1 MKICNLIVG
10 CGLSG
15 IVLANKIANELN
27 EEVLI
32 IEKKNHIGGTCYDYK
47 NEFGITIHKYGPH
60 IFRTDNKEIWD
71 FLSKYTDWKPYFH
84 KVHGIIDGI
93 EVPIPFNLNS
103 LYLVFS
109 PNKAR
114 ELEEK
119 LLSNYLYGSKTT
131 ILELRKSTDSDLKFL
146 SDFIYEKIYLNY
158 TIKQWDLK
166 PEEMD
171 SSVTGS
177 VPINISRDDRYFKCK
192 YQGIPLHGYT
202 EMFNKMLDNKKIRIL
217 LQTDYKDVDQQIK
230 YKRLF
235 YTGSIDE
242 FFDFSYGELP
252 YRSVDFKFKTYQK
265 DNIQCTSVLNYPN
278 NYDFTRS
285 TEYKK
290 FLDEESRFST
300 IGYEYPENYKKDINE
315 RVYPIVNDENLNK
328 YHIYLNEAKG
338 YKNIYFL
345 GRLGSYKY
353 LDMEGTIRNCFDILK
368 NIKI

>member
-1 MKICNLIVG
+1 MNIENLIVG

-15 IVLANKIANELN
+15 IVLANRIANELN
-27 EEVLI
+27 EDVLI
-32 IEKKNHIGGTCYDYK
+32 IDKKNHIGGTCYDFK

-71 FLSKYTDWKPYFH
+71 YLSKYTEWKPYIH
-84 KVHGIIDGI
+84 KVHGLIDGI

-109 PNKAR
+109 PYMAK
-114 ELEEK
+114 ELEGK
-119 LLSNYLYGSKTT
+119 LLKHFRYGSKTT
-131 ILELRKSTDSDLKFL
+131 ILELRKSKDDDLKL
-146 SDFIYEKIYLNY
+146 LADFVYEKVYLNY

-166 PEEMD
+166 PEQMD
-171 SSVTGS
+171 GSVIGS
-177 VPINISRDDRYFKCK
+177 VPINISRDDRYFRCK
-192 YQGIPLHGYT
+192 YQGMPLHGYS
-202 EMFNKMLDNKKIRIL
+202 EMFNKMLNNKKIKIL
-217 LQTDYKDVDQQIK
+217 LQTDYKEVNQQIK

-242 FFDFSYGELP
+242 YFDYLYGELP
-252 YRSVDFKFKTYQK
+252 YRSVDFKFKTYLK
-265 DNIQCTSVLNYPN
+265 ANIQNTSVLNYPN

-290 FLDEESRFST
+290 FLDETYLFST
-300 IGYEYPENYKKDINE
+300 IGYEYPLYYKDGENE
-315 RVYPIVNDENLNK
+315 RIYPIINGTNSFTYSK
-328 YHIYLNEAKG
+328 YLIESEK

-353 LDMEGTIRNCFDILK
+353 LDMERTIKQAFEVFL
-368 NIKI
+368 NIK

>member
-1 MKICNLIVG
+1 MEVKNLIVG

-15 IVLANKIANELN
+15 IVLANKIANELD
-27 EEVLI
+27 EDVLI
-32 IEKKNHIGGTCYDYK
+32 IDKKNHIGGTCYDYK

-71 FLSKYTDWKPYFH
+71 YLSKYTEWKPYIH
-84 KVHGIIDGI
+84 KVHGLIDGI
-93 EVPIPFNLNS
+93 ELPIPFNLNS

-109 PNKAR
+109 PNKAQ
-114 ELEEK
+114 ELEKK
-119 LLSNYLYGSKTT
+119 LLSLYSYGSKTT
-131 ILELRKSTDSDLKFL
+131 ILELKNSNDSDLKFL
-146 SDFIYEKIYLNY
+146 SDFIYEKVYLNY
-158 TIKQWDLK
+158 TIKQWNLK

-192 YQGIPLHGYT
+192 YQGMPLNGYT
-202 EMFNKMLDNKKIRIL
+202 EMFYKMLDNKKIKIL

-242 FFDFSYGELP
+242 FFDLSFGELT
-252 YRSVDFKFKTYQK
+252 YRSINFKFKTYQK
-265 DNIQCTSVLNYPN
+265 ENIQKVSVLNYPN

-290 FLDEESRFST
+290 FLDETSLFST
-300 IGYEYPENYKKDINE
+300 IGYEYPLYYKGGENERIYPIINE
-315 RVYPIVNDENLNK
+315 ANSFIYSK
-328 YHIYLNEAKG
+328 YLIESEK
-338 YKNIYFL
+338 YKNVYFL

-353 LDMEGTIRNCFDILK
+353 LDMERTIKQAFEIFYKLK
-368 NIKI
+368 I